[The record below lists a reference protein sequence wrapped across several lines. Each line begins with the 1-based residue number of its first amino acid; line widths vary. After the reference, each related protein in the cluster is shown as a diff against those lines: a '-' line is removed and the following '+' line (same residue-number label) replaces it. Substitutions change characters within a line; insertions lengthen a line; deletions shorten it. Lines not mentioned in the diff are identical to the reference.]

1 MKEYRRHQ
9 FDTDQ
14 DHTKFSFHNAYHKTV
29 VIPNYLMN
37 AMRDLVKKRGF
48 ANVSEFMRFAIRKE
62 IDYQLSMIYVPQVK
76 ENGI

>member
-29 VIPNYLMN
+29 VIPN
-37 AMRDLVKKRGF
+37 
-48 ANVSEFMRFAIRKE
+48 
-62 IDYQLSMIYVPQVK
+62 
-76 ENGI
+76 

>member
-1 MKEYRRHQ
+1 MTEYRRHQ
-9 FDTDQ
+9 KDDTDQ

-29 VIPNYLMN
+29 VIPNYMMN

-62 IDYQLSMIYVPQVK
+62 IDYQLSMVYVPQVK
-76 ENGI
+76 KP